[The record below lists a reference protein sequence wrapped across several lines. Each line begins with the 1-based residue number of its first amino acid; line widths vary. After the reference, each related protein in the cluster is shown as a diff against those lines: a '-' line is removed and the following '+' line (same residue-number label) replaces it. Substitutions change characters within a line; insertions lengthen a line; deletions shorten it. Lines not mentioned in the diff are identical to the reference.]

1 MRGILVR
8 IRRARAKRDPMVEDA
23 VKMTIRGGQLVIKGI
38 LDARKIE
45 EALLKM
51 ANQEWPR
58 LFIVYKLVLQET
70 WFRKVVA
77 T

>member
-8 IRRARAKRDPMVEDA
+8 ICKARAKRDQMVEDA
-23 VKMTIRGGQLVIKGI
+23 VKMTIRGGQQMIKGS

-45 EALLKM
+45 ETPLKI

-58 LFIVYKLVLQET
+58 LLIVYKVVLQEAG
-70 WFRKVVA
+70 FRKVVA

>member
-8 IRRARAKRDPMVEDA
+8 ISRARAKRDPMVEDA
-23 VKMTIRGGQLVIKGI
+23 VKMTIRGDQLVIKGI

-45 EALLKM
+45 EALLKI